1 MNVSVV
7 VPAYNAARTIADTLE
22 SLRAQSC
29 RMWEAIVV
37 DDGSVDET
45 GRIAREIAARDERIR
60 VASQANGGES
70 AARNTGVGLA
80 LYDWLLFLDADDWIA
95 PQHLER
101 MTAALAADATLDAV
115 HCGSVRVARDGT
127 AVADPYQA
135 PEGDLFPTLALRA
148 AFPVHACIVRR
159 SLVQA
164 VGGFD
169 TALRKSPDWDLWQR
183 IARTGARFG
192 AVREVLAFY
201 RMQPQSASLE
211 AGQMLRDG
219 LTVLRRGHGPDPRVT
234 HPAPE
239 HANGEPPQQLESQ
252 QFYLLC
258 WCAGLLIGQ
267 QKSALPLLAVV
278 GEARCRLLYP
288 DAIAQCIFE
297 AATLPTCRTRD
308 EWLDLW
314 PDFRRLVEEFLP
326 ALEDQS
332 QTPRIAERALV
343 ELKRMILHASAVWA
357 PVIIRADDEAA
368 EHRVAI
374 EQLNREKVEFD
385 AERARQQAR
394 AEQAERERDAQQFR
408 AETSERDRAAQQSRA
423 EAAERDRDAKAEVER
438 QLSLLNAEHTDLER
452 RRAQLENDHRAL
464 QAERDALAQRHDRLA
479 TRYWEL
485 EAKLWVRTG
494 RKLRIVRTTAPPES

>member
-7 VPAYNAARTIADTLE
+7 IPAYNAAGTLADTLE

-29 RMWEAIVV
+29 PTWEAIVV

-45 GRIAREIAARDERIR
+45 GRIAREFAVRDERIR
-60 VASQANGGES
+60 VASQPNGGES

-80 LYDWLLFLDADDWIA
+80 RHDWLLFLDADDWIA

-101 MTAALAADATLDAV
+101 MTTALTADSTLDAV
-115 HCGSVRVARDGT
+115 HCGSVRVARDGSVVT
-127 AVADPYQA
+127 DPYQA

-159 SLVQA
+159 SLVQS

-169 TALRKSPDWDLWQR
+169 TSLRKSPDWDLWQR

-211 AGQMLRDG
+211 AEQMLRDG
-219 LTVLRRGHGPDPRVT
+219 LTVLRRGHAPDPRIA
-234 HPAPE
+234 HPTPE
-239 HANGEPPQQLESQ
+239 HANGAPPQELESQ

-267 QKSALPLLAVV
+267 QKSTLPLLALL
-278 GEARCRLLYP
+278 GEARCRSLYP
-288 DAIAQCIFE
+288 DAIAQCLFE

-314 PDFRRLVEEFLP
+314 PDFHRLVEEFLP
-326 ALEDQS
+326 ALEDLS
-332 QTPRIAERALV
+332 QTPRIAEQALV
-343 ELKRMILHASAVWA
+343 ELKRMILRASSIWA
-357 PVIIRADDEAA
+357 PVVVRADHDAA
-368 EHRVAI
+368 EHRSAI
-374 EQLNREKVEFD
+374 EKLDREKVAFD
-385 AERARQQAR
+385 AERARQQL
-394 AEQAERERDAQQFR
+394 
-408 AETSERDRAAQQSRA
+408 RA
-423 EAAERDRDAKAEVER
+423 EAAERDRDVKADEIRRLEESIATLLEAKAETER
-438 QLSLLNAEHTDLER
+438 QRTLVEERLTALAAEHADRGR
-452 RRAQLENDHRAL
+452 RHGELENDYRAL
-464 QAERDALAQRHDRLA
+464 QAEQDALAQRHERLS

-485 EAKLWVRTG
+485 EAKLWVRAG
-494 RKLRIVRTTAPPES
+494 RTLRVVKTVSPLES